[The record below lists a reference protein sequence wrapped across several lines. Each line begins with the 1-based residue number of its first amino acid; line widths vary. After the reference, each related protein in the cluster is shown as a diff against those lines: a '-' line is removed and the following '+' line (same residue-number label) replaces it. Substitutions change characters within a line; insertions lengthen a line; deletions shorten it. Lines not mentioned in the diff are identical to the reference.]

1 MNNPEAGTL
10 ISIEGGDGAG
20 KSTQAAHLVRRLKE
34 AGLAAMHVREPGGT
48 PLGEELRRLV
58 KGAANPTGRAELLLF
73 EAARAELVDRVI
85 RPALE
90 RGEVVV
96 TDRFSDSSLAY
107 QGYGRG
113 LGLDAIRALNAFA
126 TGGIMP
132 GLTILLDMPGGEA
145 SARIASRD
153 GAADAAARRFENES
167 LEFHRRVADG
177 YRQLA
182 ASEPGRWVVV
192 NADRPEE
199 EVAADIWR
207 HVSRVLGLSAASS

>member
-1 MNNPEAGTL
+1 MNNPAAGTL

-20 KSTQAAHLVRRLKE
+20 KSTQATHLVRRLKDV
-34 AGLAAMHVREPGGT
+34 GLIAMHVREPGGT

-58 KGAANPTGRAELLLF
+58 KGAASPTGRAELLLF

-90 RGEVVV
+90 RGEVVI

-113 LGLDAIRALNAFA
+113 LDLDAIRSLNAFA
-126 TGGIMP
+126 TGGITP
-132 GLTILLDMPGGEA
+132 GLTILLDMPDGEA
-145 SARIASRD
+145 SARIAGRD
-153 GAADAAARRFENES
+153 DAIDPAARRFENES
-167 LEFHRRVADG
+167 SEFHRRVADG

-182 ASEPGRWVVV
+182 AAEPGRWVVV
-192 NADRPEE
+192 NADRSEE
-199 EVAADIWR
+199 DVAADVWR
-207 HVSRVLGLSAASS
+207 HVSGVLGLSATSS